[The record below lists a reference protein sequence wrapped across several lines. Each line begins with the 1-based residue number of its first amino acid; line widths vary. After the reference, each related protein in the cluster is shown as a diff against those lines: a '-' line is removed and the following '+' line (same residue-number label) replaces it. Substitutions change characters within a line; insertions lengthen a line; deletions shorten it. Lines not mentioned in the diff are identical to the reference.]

1 MWSSFRVNRGLW
13 TPLRP
18 QLFTFYQW
26 HPTHVPV
33 TPHSQRCKSSKSSK
47 SQKLR
52 PLTKDDKTIIYTI
65 GAGSE
70 ERFLAWALS
79 NNTPLAPFTFI
90 LWRLYRFE
98 QFVKNGKGSQSLIKI
113 KGMKSAVSTRSTSR
127 ERQGKCCPLGSLLM
141 LPPSPWKTFHQL

>member
-1 MWSSFRVNRGLW
+1 MNYSRAEMWSFFHVNRGLW

-26 HPTHVPV
+26 HPTHVHV

-47 SQKLR
+47 SQKLP
-52 PLTKDDKTIIYTI
+52 PLTKDDKTRIYTI
-65 GAGSE
+65 GAGSK

-90 LWRLYRFE
+90 LWRHHRFE
-98 QFVKNGKGSQSLIKI
+98 QFVKP
-113 KGMKSAVSTRSTSR
+113 AVSTRSMSR
-127 ERQGKCCPLGSLLM
+127 ERQGKCCPPGSLLM